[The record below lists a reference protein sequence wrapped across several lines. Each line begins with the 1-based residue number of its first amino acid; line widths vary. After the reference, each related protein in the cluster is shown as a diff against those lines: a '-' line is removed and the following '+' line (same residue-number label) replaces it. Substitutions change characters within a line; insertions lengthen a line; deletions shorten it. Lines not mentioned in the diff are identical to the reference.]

1 MSQSL
6 LFALRKEFY
15 DHASAHFSGV
25 LWIIF
30 ALLCTSPSVCAQ
42 GCSDAGFCS
51 IDALRP
57 KQPKEEVLRDQIR
70 IGTFYGNADHAIA
83 VYGMSIAYDDAWSS
97 SWRSEIKLTSLAQSS
112 EAIQT
117 FGLSDVL
124 INIHFRASERMGL
137 SAGIKWPLSDASNE
151 LNGLPLPM
159 DHQSSLG
166 THDLIFGFSYVTWG
180 IQWAA
185 ALQQPITQNNN
196 QFLSSFYPS
205 ENELSAFPSTNAFN
219 RSGDV
224 LLRCSYPIQMANW
237 TLTPSILPIYHLRND
252 RYRDE
257 YGKEHQIDGSKGL
270 TLNGNL
276 FIDYAWSSKQGL
288 QLAMGFPFIAR
299 KARPDGLT
307 RTALLTLEYRF
318 QL

>member
-1 MSQSL
+1 MFS
-6 LFALRKEFY
+6 KGPH
-15 DHASAHFSGV
+15 DHATGPQTAV
-25 LWIIF
+25 LWIAF
-30 ALLCTSPSVCAQ
+30 ALLWTSATAYAQ

-57 KQPKEEVLRDQIR
+57 NQQKEEVLRDQFR

-124 INIHFRASERMGL
+124 INIHFQASQRMGL

-151 LNGLPLPM
+151 LDGLPLPM

-166 THDLIFGFSYVTWG
+166 THDLIFGFSYVSWG

-185 ALQQPITQNNN
+185 ALQQPLTQNNN

-219 RSGDV
+219 RSGDAVALIFVESEQLSGCIGQERSDAFAVTQHGV
-224 LLRCSYPIQMANW
+224 LHGLSEAGRSCVVFECP
-237 TLTPSILPIYHLRND
+237 
-252 RYRDE
+252 
-257 YGKEHQIDGSKGL
+257 GKPVVDSGAVVIDSV
-270 TLNGNL
+270 
-276 FIDYAWSSKQGL
+276 
-288 QLAMGFPFIAR
+288 
-299 KARPDGLT
+299 
-307 RTALLTLEYRF
+307 
-318 QL
+318 

>member
-1 MSQSL
+1 MDIFTKPILVIL
-6 LFALRKEFY
+6 L
-15 DHASAHFSGV
+15 
-25 LWIIF
+25 
-30 ALLCTSPSVCAQ
+30 LLLAPIYGYAQ

-57 KQPKEEVLRDQIR
+57 KPHKEEVLRDQMR

-83 VYGMSIAYDDAWSS
+83 VYGMSIAYDQAWSS

-124 INIHFRASERMGL
+124 INIHFRASERIGL
-137 SAGIKWPLSDASNE
+137 SAGIKWPLSDASKE
-151 LNGLPLPM
+151 LDGLPLPM

-196 QFLSSFYPS
+196 QFLSIFYPS
-205 ENELSAFPSTNAFN
+205 ENELSAFPSTYGFN

-224 LLRCSYPIQMANW
+224 LLRSSYPIQMANW

-257 YGKEHQIDGSKGL
+257 YGKEQEIYGSKGL

-307 RTALLTLEYRF
+307 RSALLTLEYRF
-318 QL
+318 KL